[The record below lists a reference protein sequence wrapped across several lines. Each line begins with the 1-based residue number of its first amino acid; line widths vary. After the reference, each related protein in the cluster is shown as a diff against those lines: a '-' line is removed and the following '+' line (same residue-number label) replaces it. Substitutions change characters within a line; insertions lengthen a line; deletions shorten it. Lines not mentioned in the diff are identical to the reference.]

1 MGGAKRTS
9 TFWAQAPEHGIAAQT
24 ESRMPK
30 PKLKSKAAKRAA
42 PSKGDIRAQY
52 GALCWR
58 IRDGK
63 VQILLVTSRRT
74 KHWIIPKGWP
84 MKGETPAGAA
94 LTEAAEEG
102 GVIGKVKKRSV
113 GLYSYVKHADLND
126 AINCVVTVYPVRVGN
141 LDSDW
146 LEKHQRKRKWFSR
159 KKAAAAVK
167 APELARLIRNFD
179 PKA

>member
-1 MGGAKRTS
+1 
-9 TFWAQAPEHGIAAQT
+9 
-24 ESRMPK
+24 MPK
-30 PKLKSKAAKRAA
+30 PKRKSKPAKRAA
-42 PSKGDIRAQY
+42 PPKGDIRTQY

-84 MKGETPAGAA
+84 MKGETPASAA

-102 GVIGKVKKRSV
+102 GVSGKVKKRSI
-113 GLYSYVKHADLND
+113 GLYSYVKHADLKN
-126 AINCVVTVYPVRVGN
+126 AINCVVAVFPVRVRN
-141 LDSDW
+141 LESDW
-146 LEKHQRKRKWFSR
+146 QEKHQRKRKWFSR

-167 APELARLIRNFD
+167 IPELARLIRSFD
-179 PKA
+179 PKGTKG